1 MIARDPA
8 RQCVRVYQQGKLPSV
23 RMQSNNVAVQL
34 YTGNGSD
41 ISDDC
46 AKLSYKNANKAEAMF
61 CNILHEA
68 TIPHWA
74 L

>member
-1 MIARDPA
+1 
-8 RQCVRVYQQGKLPSV
+8 
-23 RMQSNNVAVQL
+23 MQSNNVAVQL

-41 ISDDC
+41 ISDNC
-46 AKLSYKNANKAEAMF
+46 AKLSYKNANMAEVMF

-68 TIPHWA
+68 TIPHWV